1 MTSTNQLDETFA
13 ALSHAVRRQI
23 LARLAEGDATVN
35 ELSEPFDISLP
46 AISRHIKVLE
56 KAGLIARR
64 RDAQFRPCTL
74 NVERLREVASWTER
88 YRPIWEARFDRLEQV
103 LLNTKGETNDGT

>member
-1 MTSTNQLDETFA
+1 MTSANQLDETFA

-56 KAGLIARR
+56 KAGLVARR
-64 RDAQFRPCTL
+64 RYAQFRPCTL